1 MVPLAEM
8 DDIEIEALIGEEG
21 GSLAGVFGPLPN
33 VAAEVDAS
41 ASQSCVAP
49 DDDDASAPH
58 LHRGNGDEGPS
69 AASSAQPPSVHDVGG
84 DEDAHVDR
92 GLRGKGEVSAFFPHG
107 KITYYAKDSRF
118 EAVCRFC
125 QSDGDKQMCRLTR
138 TGRRNERRPNQG
150 RPLGLM
156 SAWLLAAP
164 KFVDKESHIRSHC
177 DRLWLSTSL
186 TRAQRRAGRKFL
198 RSLAHGP
205 ALLSKEGELRPGE
218 ESEPEGI

>member
-1 MVPLAEM
+1 MPLAEM

-92 GLRGKGEVSAFFPHG
+92 GLRGKGEVSAFFHMEKLHTMPRTRG
-107 KITYYAKDSRF
+107 SKRSADSARAMATSRCAGSH
-118 EAVCRFC
+118 ELAAGT
-125 QSDGDKQMCRLTR
+125 SDGR
-138 TGRRNERRPNQG
+138 TKV
-150 RPLGLM
+150 
-156 SAWLLAAP
+156 AP
-164 KFVDKESHIRSHC
+164 SD
-177 DRLWLSTSL
+177 
-186 TRAQRRAGRKFL
+186 
-198 RSLAHGP
+198 
-205 ALLSKEGELRPGE
+205 
-218 ESEPEGI
+218 